1 MKHSLVNSELQTE
14 AEIKYQKN
22 ITDPW
27 AMIFSARSL
36 TTFQDSKIC
45 YKRFT
50 LIVIHF
56 TPGIMPIVSG
66 VPFQKNFV
74 KFFQPI
80 NLKLKM
86 FFRSMTMEDLLYS
99 LTIRIP
105 FCIKGHY
112 GSIDQR
118 RMR

>member
-66 VPFQKNFV
+66 VPFQK
-74 KFFQPI
+74 KFCKIFSANQFKTQ
-80 NLKLKM
+80 NV
-86 FFRSMTMEDLLYS
+86 F
-99 LTIRIP
+99 
-105 FCIKGHY
+105 
-112 GSIDQR
+112 
-118 RMR
+118 